1 MKIRSN
7 AELRRVAIYGSI
19 QAVAYGIDMGA
30 FLILINVAGL
40 GLVTS
45 NVLGKLL
52 SAVFSFS
59 AHRRFTFPQV
69 DAHGGAHGRA
79 SGRSNGRTNQMVKYF
94 LLLGL
99 NIPIATAIL
108 ALLTQWISPPALAKF
123 IADLI
128 CVALSYWQTKYLVF
142 SKAR

>member
-1 MKIRSN
+1 MWVRTHPRIHEMKTGSN
-7 AELRRVAIYGSI
+7 AELRRLTIYGSI
-19 QAVAYGIDMGA
+19 SAIAYGIDMGA
-30 FLILINVAGL
+30 FLLLINVADI

-45 NVLGKLL
+45 NVLGKML

-69 DAHGGAHGRA
+69 DKSKRLD
-79 SGRSNGRTNQMVKYF
+79 QMMKYS
-94 LLLGL
+94 LLVGL

-108 ALLTQWISPPALAKF
+108 ALLNQWISPPALAKF
-123 IADLI
+123 IADLL
-128 CVALSYWQTKYLVF
+128 CVVLSYLQTKYLVF